1 MVWLSKMFGIGWRNC
16 HSLCL
21 SELMGWIM
29 KIEVLALIAMGL
41 IVFGVHAAGW
51 DWAAIAN
58 NMAHAHPMS
67 LMYIHY

>member
-1 MVWLSKMFGIGWRNC
+1 
-16 HSLCL
+16 
-21 SELMGWIM
+21 M

-67 LMYIHY
+67 LIYIFTTNKKNPASRGVVFTLH

>member
-1 MVWLSKMFGIGWRNC
+1 
-16 HSLCL
+16 
-21 SELMGWIM
+21 M
-29 KIEVLALIAMGL
+29 KIEVLAIIAMGL

-67 LMYIHY
+67 FTVYSLLTRKTPLRAGLFLYAINQK